1 MVLGTVSQDQLGSQ
15 GRVAGAGCRGGNL
28 DHEPPGQRGH
38 SCCCHHNCE
47 ERQQRVALAPPWPPC
62 SLCLAGV
69 ITRLLGPVK
78 I

>member
-47 ERQQRVALAPPWPPC
+47 ERQQRVALAPLQPLP
-62 SLCLAGV
+62 GRGDNQ
-69 ITRLLGPVK
+69 IIGPRK